1 MDDFRTCSL
10 HDTYHT
16 GCIDCQHDMT
26 EEISIL
32 KADNARM
39 REALDNRKFMFK
51 LKDRIITRNEAELE
65 NFHRFV
71 KAIETIK
78 KDIELD
84 WMVNGIWVDNPDA
97 LTQNI
102 YAICEQALKGEG

>member
-10 HDTYHT
+10 HDAYHT

-39 REALDNRKFMFK
+39 REAL
-51 LKDRIITRNEAELE
+51 EELMSECE
-65 NFHRFV
+65 NGDYLC
-71 KAIETIK
+71 IEYIK
-78 KDIELD
+78 QLVEK
-84 WMVNGIWVDNPDA
+84 
-97 LTQNI
+97 
-102 YAICEQALKGEG
+102 ALKGGE

>member
-10 HDTYHT
+10 HDAYHT

-39 REALDNRKFMFK
+39 RGLLSELLKNGKEVKSYHPDNSGVA
-51 LKDRIITRNEAELE
+51 I
-65 NFHRFV
+65 
-71 KAIETIK
+71 IETTV
-78 KDIELD
+78 DILAD
-84 WMVNGIWVDNPDA
+84 IA
-97 LTQNI
+97 QLI
-102 YAICEQALKGEG
+102 KGEG

>member
-10 HDTYHT
+10 HDAYHT

-39 REALDNRKFMFK
+39 LEALLNLMNKVSDNYGS
-51 LKDRIITRNEAELE
+51 T
-65 NFHRFV
+65 
-71 KAIETIK
+71 KAYDDACKVLGIK
-78 KDIELD
+78 
-84 WMVNGIWVDNPDA
+84 NPYNDD
-97 LTQNI
+97 
-102 YAICEQALKGEG
+102 EGGV